1 MGTRIKSIPMK
12 NIVIFISGGGS
23 NMMRIVERS
32 RSSQWRE
39 KYQAQISLVLSND
52 PHAGGL
58 QWAQS
63 QGLATQVV
71 DHKKYTEA
79 PEPRRAF
86 EEALI
91 EVLAPQEPA
100 LIVLAGFMRILSPHF
115 VGHFE
120 GKMMN
125 IHPSL
130 LPAFT
135 GLHTHQRAIDAG
147 VKFAGASVHWVS
159 QELDAG
165 RIIDQALVPIM
176 HGDRAED
183 LASRVL
189 TQEHLLYPRVIEQ
202 WLVQQSNSSLL

>member
-1 MGTRIKSIPMK
+1 MK
-12 NIVIFISGGGS
+12 NIVILISGGGS
-23 NMMRIVERS
+23 NMKSIAKRAQKAQWLERHHT
-32 RSSQWRE
+32 
-39 KYQAQISLVLSND
+39 QIALVLSND
-52 PHAGGL
+52 PNASGL
-58 QWAQS
+58 AWAQS
-63 QGLATQVV
+63 QGLKTQVL
-71 DHKKYTEA
+71 DHKGFLQE

-91 EVLAPQEPA
+91 QTLAPHAPD

-115 VGHFE
+115 VGHYA

-135 GLHTHQRAIDAG
+135 GLHTHKRAIEAG

-159 QELDAG
+159 EVLDAG
-165 RIIDQALVPIM
+165 WIIDQAVVPVLPSDTE
-176 HGDRAED
+176 HS

-189 TQEHLLYPRVIEQ
+189 TQEHVLYPRVIENWIKQ
-202 WLVQQSNSSLL
+202 TAQSAQKG